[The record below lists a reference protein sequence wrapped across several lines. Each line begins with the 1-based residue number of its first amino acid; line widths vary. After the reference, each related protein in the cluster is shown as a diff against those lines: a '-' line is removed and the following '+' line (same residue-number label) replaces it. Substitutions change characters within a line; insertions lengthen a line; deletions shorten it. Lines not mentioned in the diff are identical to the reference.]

1 MKATP
6 GRRWGLSCG
15 SILKLRADF
24 CKDYDLSTI
33 NPLLV
38 SGEVNFSV
46 LKDELAGTAKHLL
59 REVKLFVSDLGAKS
73 IVLPECKF
81 R

>member
-15 SILKLRADF
+15 SILKLRVDF
-24 CKDYDLSTI
+24 CKDYDLRTI

-46 LKDELAGTAKHLL
+46 LKGRAGWYSKASTAGS
-59 REVKLFVSDLGAKS
+59 RA
-73 IVLPECKF
+73 IC
-81 R
+81 